1 MHVWNERRSRF
12 YVGKFVKEHNHL
24 PVIYGWHA
32 GAIAQAVF
40 KVTCRAHVVHFHLG
54 IVEEKQQ
61 QRTLF
66 MKLVHFFY
74 VKIIICTNQ
83 VNRQR

>member
-1 MHVWNERRSRF
+1 MFGTNTDR
-12 YVGKFVKEHNHL
+12 
-24 PVIYGWHA
+24 VIMLANSSKNISTCLSFMAGHA

-74 VKIIICTNQ
+74 VKIICTNQ